1 MSNVFSE
8 RLKELRADKKISMKD
23 LAKAVGATDGAIS
36 NWENGVNEPKL
47 TFIVRLALFF
57 GVSSDYLL
65 GLEDETGEKTRKGT
79 AEEVAEKK

>member
-1 MSNVFSE
+1 MSKVFCE

-36 NWENGVNEPKL
+36 NWENGINEPKL
-47 TFIVRLALFF
+47 TFIARLALYF

-65 GLEDETGEKTRKGT
+65 GLEDETGEKTRKDTDEGP
-79 AEEVAEKK
+79 KI